1 MGEDCVETACSA
13 LTQIKPTRCDVQLF
27 KIQCEWTWVHG
38 VVLLLS
44 FGTWL
49 GVAYIV
55 SASVAIDFDFY
66 FVRPLPAVLNT
77 SRCYC

>member
-1 MGEDCVETACSA
+1 MMEDCVETAS
-13 LTQIKPTRCDVQLF
+13 LHSLKLNPLVVTVQLF

-77 SRCYC
+77 SPCH